1 MIKYSLKC
9 SEGHM
14 FESWFQSSEAFDALK
29 SAGHLTCAVCGTA
42 DVERSLMAPA
52 VKSSRKVDVPTKE
65 QPDPTQIEKA
75 FKEMRKEVEKNSEYV
90 GGNFAKEARAMHLG
104 ESPERSIYGEAKP
117 EEAKSLIEDGIN
129 VAPLPFV
136 PKRQTN

>member
-9 SEGHM
+9 GKGHV
-14 FESWFQSSEAFDALK
+14 FESWFQSSDAYDALK
-29 SAGHLTCAVCGTA
+29 SSGHLTCTICGSP

-52 VKSSRKVDVPTKE
+52 VKSSRKAAAPPTPAE
-65 QPDPTQIEKA
+65 IEKTITQ
-75 FKEMRKEVEKNSEYV
+75 MRKEVETNSEYV
-90 GGNFAKEARAMHLG
+90 GLNFTKEARAMHVG
-104 ESPERSIYGEAKP
+104 DSPERAIYGEAKP
-117 EEAKSLIEDGIN
+117 EEAKSLIDDGIP